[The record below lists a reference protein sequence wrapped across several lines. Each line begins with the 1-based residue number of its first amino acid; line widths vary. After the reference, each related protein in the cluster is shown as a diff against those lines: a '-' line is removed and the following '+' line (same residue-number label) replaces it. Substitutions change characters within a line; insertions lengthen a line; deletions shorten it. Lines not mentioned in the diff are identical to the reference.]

1 MGLIQSTATAPEPAK
16 STEVVQQPSTT
27 TETTEVKPEMKT
39 ETPTEKASE
48 VKIAEITATP
58 NSTPLLKPME
68 EEKGV
73 EVLERYIEPPGTKVE
88 VAPVDVAP
96 AGDVVKKN
104 KKKNKK
110 NKD

>member
-1 MGLIQSTATAPEPAK
+1 MGLTQSTATAPIAPEPAK
-16 STEVVQQPSTT
+16 PAEVVQQPSTT
-27 TETTEVKPEMKT
+27 TEVTTTEPLTEKATEVK
-39 ETPTEKASE
+39 S
-48 VKIAEITATP
+48 AEITATP
-58 NSTPLLKPME
+58 NSTPVLQGMK
-68 EEKGV
+68 EEKGE
-73 EVLERYIEPPGTKVE
+73 EVLERYVEPAGTKVE